1 MKIFLKS
8 ILLIISACLFS
19 QALEAQQQITGRI
32 TNATDGTPI
41 QYAYVIISNSTIGTR
56 SDESGN
62 YSLTVQGNGSFEIA
76 VSYIG
81 YQSVIHKVDAPQPF
95 HQYNV
100 ALEVSELPEVVVN
113 ARVNY
118 RRSDVNLFWEALLGE
133 RPSINGMEVLNADK
147 AYFYLNSDNVLK
159 VSCKEPIEV
168 INHYTGYHIRY
179 ILESFEHDYSS
190 NSTTFHGA
198 PYFEELISQN
208 RLQKDRWERTRQ
220 AVYAVSIN
228 RFMRALYREQ
238 IHENGFLLLD
248 RDSLFAQKISLPALE
263 NILQPYNDRTQL
275 NIEIPLY
282 LMCYAKPVTE
292 EMIKSSIHRDNY
304 GRFPIVE
311 LEPQQITIYQ
321 DGTYTGLLTI
331 REHQSSISRLSAL
344 LPVEYGQTAEL
355 GEIENDTSIQD

>member
-1 MKIFLKS
+1 MKICAFVAA
-8 ILLIISACLFS
+8 IFLFS
-19 QALEAQQQITGRI
+19 QTLVAQQTITGRI
-32 TNATDGTPI
+32 TDSTDGTPV
-41 QYAYVIISNSTIGTR
+41 QYAYVIIANTSLGTK
-56 SDESGN
+56 SDASGN
-62 YSLTVQGNGSFEIA
+62 YSLTFQGNGSFEIA
-76 VSYIG
+76 VSHIG
-81 YQSVIHKVDAPQPF
+81 YQSVIQKFDTPKSL
-95 HQYNV
+95 HQYDV
-100 ALEVSELPEVVVN
+100 ALEVSELPEVIIN

-133 RPSINGMEVLNADK
+133 RPSRNGMEVLNPDK
-147 AYFYLNSDNVLK
+147 AYFYLNSNNVLK

-168 INHYTGYHIRY
+168 INHHTGYHIWY
-179 ILESFEHDYSS
+179 VLESFEHYYGDNRTIFY
-190 NSTTFHGA
+190 GA
-198 PYFEELISQN
+198 PYFEELIPQS

-220 AVYAVSIN
+220 AVYSVSIN
-228 RFMRALYREQ
+228 RFMRALYREE

-355 GEIENDTSIQD
+355 GEIENDTGIQD